1 MNEKFHIQLVDFNL
15 QAISFVKLKEL
26 DESIKEIEPKY
37 EVYIEKNE
45 ASTKTAFLHIT
56 IENEQFNLQSIFKGV
71 FEDIDDNNIDNEK
84 LNTIALSLMLPL
96 ARPVIYQNLVQSNL
110 KGLLL
115 PTLDI
120 QRHIN
125 SND

>member
-1 MNEKFHIQLVDFNL
+1 MKEKFHIQLKEFNL
-15 QAISFVKLKEL
+15 QAISFVKLKEY
-26 DESIKEIEPKY
+26 DENIEEIEPEY

-45 ASTKTAFLHIT
+45 TSTKSAFLHIT
-56 IENEQFNLQSIFKGV
+56 IENEQFNLKSIFKGT
-71 FEDIDDNNIDNEK
+71 FEDIKENNIDNKK
-84 LNTIALSLMLPL
+84 LSTIVLSLMLPL

-110 KGLLL
+110 KGVLL

-120 QRHIN
+120 QRYIN